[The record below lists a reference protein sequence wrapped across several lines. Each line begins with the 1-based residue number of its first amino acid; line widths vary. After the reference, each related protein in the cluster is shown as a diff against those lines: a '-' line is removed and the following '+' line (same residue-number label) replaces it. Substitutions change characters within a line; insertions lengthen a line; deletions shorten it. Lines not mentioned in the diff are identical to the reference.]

1 MIELLSASIITL
13 IIYSFISGFMLFLGG
28 GLAFKVLFRKKKS
41 KELSDIQLYNLK
53 LKENNSN

>member
-28 GLAFKVLFRKKKS
+28 GLAFKILFREKKPKV
-41 KELSDIQLYNLK
+41 LSDIQLHNLK
-53 LKENNSN
+53 LKNNEN